1 MVGKLCWPQVPRAMT
16 FLTSY
21 SGTLSFLSCC
31 PQAYTH
37 KLTPPCLCTGYSLN
51 LECPRYRRKIT
62 IILQDPAP
70 CVWPWAPTSTLPLS
84 IR

>member
-16 FLTSY
+16 FLTS
-21 SGTLSFLSCC
+21 
-31 PQAYTH
+31 
-37 KLTPPCLCTGYSLN
+37 CLCTGYSLN